1 VSKLPHPMKTLN
13 KNLLAYLQLASA
25 MAMVGS
31 AVVVGKIIVASF
43 PVFLASGFRFVV
55 ALAVLLPWLLRREGG
70 FPRLS
75 RRDWIILFWQSTA
88 GTFLFSIFLL
98 YGLKYTTAAESGI
111 ITSTTPAVVGLIS
124 FLFLK
129 EKLTGA
135 NIMALVLAVLGIMTL
150 NLAGTEAAD
159 LRGPQPWLG
168 NLLVFGAVLGEAL
181 FITLGKVLSA
191 RHSAL
196 TISTLI
202 SLLGLLM
209 FLGPAVYEGLF
220 FDFSSLSPIDWL
232 PILYYGLVVTVAAF
246 VLWYSGLAKVPAGT
260 AAVFTG
266 VWPVSAVLLSYIVL
280 KETCLWSHLVG
291 LACVLAAIGLITR
304 VKPKD
309 VDQNMDKETKV

>member
-1 VSKLPHPMKTLN
+1 MKTQH
-13 KNLLAYLQLASA
+13 KNLWAYLQLASA

-31 AVVVGKIIVASF
+31 AVVAGKIIIVSF
-43 PVFLASGFRFVV
+43 PVFLASGLRFVV
-55 ALAVLLPWLLRREGG
+55 ALAVLLPWLILREGG
-70 FPRLS
+70 IPRLS
-75 RRDWIILFWQSTA
+75 RRDWLILFGQSAA

-111 ITSTTPAVVGLIS
+111 ITSTTPAVVGLVS

-129 EKLTGA
+129 EKLSRA
-135 NIMALVLAVLGIMTL
+135 NISALILAVLGIMAL
-150 NLAGTEAAD
+150 NLAGTEAPET
-159 LRGPQPWLG
+159 RGPKPWLG
-168 NLLVFGAVLGEAL
+168 NLLIFGAVLGEAL

-191 RHSAL
+191 RHSPL

-209 FLGPAVYEGLF
+209 FTGPAVYE
-220 FDFSSLSPIDWL
+220 SLSFNFSGLKLLDWL
-232 PILYYGLVVTVAAF
+232 PIIYYGLVVTVAAF

-280 KETCLWSHLVG
+280 QEAFLWSHVIGLV
-291 LACVLAAIGLITR
+291 CVLAAIGLIA
-304 VKPKD
+304 KAEPEEAKG
-309 VDQNMDKETKV
+309 

>member
-1 VSKLPHPMKTLN
+1 MEKQN
-13 KNLLAYLQLASA
+13 KNFLAYLQLASA
-25 MAMVGS
+25 MAIVGS
-31 AVVVGKIIVASF
+31 AVVVGKIIIVSF

-55 ALAVLLPWLLRREGG
+55 ALAVLMPWLIRREGG

-75 RRDWIILFWQSTA
+75 RRDWVILFGQSAA

-111 ITSTTPAVVGLIS
+111 ITSTTPAVVGLVS

-129 EKLTGA
+129 EKLTGVNLA
-135 NIMALVLAVLGIMTL
+135 ALILAVFGIMAL
-150 NLAGTEAAD
+150 NLAGTEASG
-159 LRGPQPWLG
+159 LRGPKPWLG

-191 RHSAL
+191 RHSPL

-202 SLLGLLM
+202 SLFGLLM
-209 FLGPAVYEGLF
+209 FLGPAVYEGLS
-220 FDFSSLSPIDWL
+220 FDFSRVSLIDWL
-232 PILYYGLVVTVAAF
+232 PIIYYGLVVTVAAF

-266 VWPVSAVLLSYIVL
+266 VWPVSAVLLSYVVL
-280 KETCLWSHLVG
+280 NESFLWSHMVG
-291 LACVLAAIGLITR
+291 LVCVLAAIGLIA
-304 VKPKD
+304 KAEPK
-309 VDQNMDKETKV
+309 EAEG